1 MDYFRD
7 VHSIY
12 TTICNVFVPSTGV
25 DSTNGGVQRVDILWT
40 TFVHN

>member
-12 TTICNVFVPSTGV
+12 TANYVFVPSTV
-25 DSTNGGVQRVDILWT
+25 DSTDGEMQRVVILWT

>member
-1 MDYFRD
+1 MDCSFRD

-12 TTICNVFVPSTGV
+12 TTNYNVFMPS
-25 DSTNGGVQRVDILWT
+25 DGGVQRVVILWT